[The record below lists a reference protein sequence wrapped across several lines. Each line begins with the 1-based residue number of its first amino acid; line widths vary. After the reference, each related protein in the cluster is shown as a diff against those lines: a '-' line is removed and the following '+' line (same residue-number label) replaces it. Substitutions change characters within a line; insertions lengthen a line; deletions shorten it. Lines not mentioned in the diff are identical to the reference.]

1 MEWTKS
7 ERMNDDSGQNRNGG
21 HGNAVGLIGLLA
33 LFALLAF
40 GLLVSVSSRGGANPA
55 MGGLNNM
62 FAEVQ
67 KSADAAAAASSPLTL
82 DTSSACVVSAP
93 GRNVRF
99 HIVVQNADTL
109 QGTTTARPVVGLAN
123 GDSIS
128 RGEDDQLVQ
137 IPAGMS
143 RTLDVVVPYGEEQP
157 ASCAVTLSVGA
168 GGTVPMQ

>member
-1 MEWTKS
+1 MH
-7 ERMNDDSGQNRNGG
+7 DDRGENRNEGR
-21 HGNAVGLIGLLA
+21 GNAAGLIGLLA
-33 LFALLAF
+33 VVSLLGV
-40 GLLVSVSSRGGANPA
+40 GLLMSISGRGGANPA
-55 MGGLNNM
+55 MGLNNM

-82 DTSSACVVSAP
+82 DASSACVVSAP

-143 RTLDVVVPYGEEQP
+143 RTVDVVVPYGEDEP
-157 ASCAVTLSVGA
+157 TSCAVTLSVGA